1 MSPDPISAELRQ
13 ALRTLRLSPMLD
25 TLPER
30 LALARGQK
38 MAHQDFLELVLADE
52 VSRRESVSATNRSRA
67 ARLDPQMTLGSWD
80 ETAAITYDRELWSEL
95 IRLRF
100 VEAGNHLLILGPV
113 GVGKTHAAT
122 ALGHVA
128 CRRRHSV
135 IMARTD
141 RLLKRLKASRL
152 DGTYEA
158 EMRRLIAVDVL
169 VLDDFAI
176 HPLDTVETSDIYE
189 VVVERHRRR
198 SIIAVSNREPPEW
211 LATMADPLLA
221 QGAVDR
227 LVNGAHELVLEGESY
242 RRRQKPG
249 RGVTR

>member
-1 MSPDPISAELRQ
+1 MSPDPISPDLRQ
-13 ALRTLRLSPMLD
+13 VLRSLRLSPMLD

-30 LALARGQK
+30 LALARSNK

-52 VSRRESVSATNRSRA
+52 VSRRDSVSAANRSRS
-67 ARLDPQMTLGSWD
+67 ARLDPQMTLEAWD
-80 ETAAITYDRELWSEL
+80 PTAAITYDRNLWSEL
-95 IRLRF
+95 FSLRF

-128 CRRRHSV
+128 CRRRRSV
-135 IMARTD
+135 VMSRTD

-176 HPLDTVETSDIYE
+176 HPLDVTETGDIYE
-189 VVVERHRRR
+189 LVVERHRRR

-242 RRRQKPG
+242 RRRQKP
-249 RGVTR
+249 RVEVTP

>member
-13 ALRTLRLSPMLD
+13 VLRALRLSPMLD

-30 LALARGQK
+30 LVLARGRK
-38 MAHQDFLELVLADE
+38 MAHQDFLELVLSDE
-52 VSRRESVSATNRSRA
+52 VSRRASVSATNRSKA
-67 ARLDPQMTLGSWD
+67 ARLDPAMTLQTWD
-80 ETAAITYDRELWSEL
+80 ETAAVTYDHQLWSEL
-95 IRLRF
+95 FSLRF
-100 VEAGNHLLILGPV
+100 IEAGNHLLILGPV

-135 IMARTD
+135 VMARCD

-158 EMRRLIAVDVL
+158 EMRRLITVDLL

-176 HPLDTVETSDIYE
+176 HRMDAAETGDVYE
-189 VVVERHRRR
+189 LVVERHRRR

-227 LVNGAHELVLEGESY
+227 LVNGAHELVLDGESY
-242 RRRQKPG
+242 RRRQKPRVEG
-249 RGVTR
+249 TR

>member
-1 MSPDPISAELRQ
+1 VNPNPISAELRQ
-13 ALRTLRLSPMLD
+13 VLRALRLSPMLA

-30 LALARGQK
+30 LALARSRK
-38 MAHQDFLELVLADE
+38 MAHQDFLELVLSDE
-52 VSRRESVSATNRSRA
+52 VTRREWVSAANRSKA
-67 ARLDPQMTLGSWD
+67 ARLDPQMTLATWD
-80 ETAAITYDRELWSEL
+80 ESAAITYDRELWAEL
-95 IRLRF
+95 FSLRF
-100 VEAGNHLLILGPV
+100 VESGNHLLILGPV
-113 GVGKTHAAT
+113 GAGKTHAAT

-135 IMARTD
+135 VMARCD

-158 EMRRLIAVDVL
+158 EMRRLIATDVL
-169 VLDDFAI
+169 ILDDFAI
-176 HPLDTVETSDIYE
+176 HHMDAAETGDVYE
-189 VVVERHRRR
+189 LVVERHRRR

-242 RRRQKPG
+242 RRRQKP
-249 RGVTR
+249 RAQTTR

>member
-1 MSPDPISAELRQ
+1 MSPDPISPELRQ
-13 ALRTLRLSPMLD
+13 VLRALRLSPMLD

-30 LALARGQK
+30 LVLARANK
-38 MAHQDFLELVLADE
+38 MAHQDFLELVLSDE
-52 VSRRESVSATNRSRA
+52 VSRRASVSAANRSRA
-67 ARLDPQMTLGSWD
+67 ARLDPQMTLESWD
-80 ETAAITYDRELWSEL
+80 AAAAITYDRQLWSEL
-95 IRLRF
+95 FSLRF
-100 VEAGNHLLILGPV
+100 LEAGNHLLILGPV

-122 ALGHVA
+122 ALGHIA

-135 IMARTD
+135 VMARCD

-158 EMRRLIAVDVL
+158 EMRRLIGVDLL

-176 HPLDTVETSDIYE
+176 RVMDATETGDIFE
-189 VVVERHRRR
+189 LVVERHRQR

-242 RRRQKPG
+242 RRRQKPRLG
-249 RGVTR
+249 GSS

>member
-13 ALRTLRLSPMLD
+13 VLRTLRLSPMLD

-30 LALARGQK
+30 LTLARSNK
-38 MAHQDFLELVLADE
+38 MAHQDFLELVLSDE
-52 VSRRESVSATNRSRA
+52 VSRRASVSATNRSKA
-67 ARLDPQMTLGSWD
+67 ARLDPAMTLETWD
-80 ETAAITYDRELWSEL
+80 ETATVTYDRQLWSEL
-95 IRLRF
+95 FSLRF
-100 VEAGNHLLILGPV
+100 IEAGNHLLILGPV

-135 IMARTD
+135 VMARCD

-158 EMRRLIAVDVL
+158 EMRRLITVDLL

-176 HPLDTVETSDIYE
+176 HRMDAAETGDVYE
-189 VVVERHRRR
+189 LVVERHRRR

-227 LVNGAHELVLEGESY
+227 LVNGAHELVLDGESY
-242 RRRQKPG
+242 RRRQKPRVEG
-249 RGVTR
+249 TR

>member
-1 MSPDPISAELRQ
+1 MSPDPISTELRQ
-13 ALRTLRLSPMLD
+13 VLRALRLSPMLD

-30 LALARGQK
+30 LTLARSAK
-38 MAHQDFLELVLADE
+38 MAHQDFLELVLSDE
-52 VSRRESVSATNRSRA
+52 VSRRASVSATNRSKA
-67 ARLDPQMTLGSWD
+67 ARLDPAMTLETWD
-80 ETAAITYDRELWSEL
+80 ETATVTYDRQLWSEL
-95 IRLRF
+95 FSLRF
-100 VEAGNHLLILGPV
+100 IEAGNHLLILGPV

-135 IMARTD
+135 VMARCD

-158 EMRRLIAVDVL
+158 EMRRLIAVDLL

-176 HPLDTVETSDIYE
+176 HRMDAAETGDVYE
-189 VVVERHRRR
+189 LVVERHRRR

-227 LVNGAHELVLEGESY
+227 LVNGAHELVLDGESY
-242 RRRQKPG
+242 RRRQKPQVEG
-249 RGVTR
+249 TR

>member
-1 MSPDPISAELRQ
+1 M
-13 ALRTLRLSPMLD
+13 LS
-25 TLPER
+25 
-30 LALARGQK
+30 
-38 MAHQDFLELVLADE
+38 DE
-52 VSRRESVSATNRSRA
+52 VTRRESVSAANRSKA
-67 ARLDPQMTLGSWD
+67 ARLDPQMTLESWD
-80 ETAAITYDRELWSEL
+80 ETAAISYDRELWSEL
-95 IRLRF
+95 FSLRF
-100 VEAGNHLLILGPV
+100 VEAGYHLLILGPV

-135 IMARTD
+135 VMARTD

-152 DGTYEA
+152 DQTYEA
-158 EMRRLIAVDVL
+158 EMRRLIGVDLL

-176 HPLDTVETSDIYE
+176 HPLDATETGDIYE
-189 VVVERHRRR
+189 LVVERHRRR
-198 SIIAVSNREPPEW
+198 SIIAVSNREAPEW

-242 RRRQKPG
+242 RRRQKP
-249 RGVTR
+249 RAGVTR

>member
-1 MSPDPISAELRQ
+1 MSPDPISPELREV
-13 ALRTLRLSPMLD
+13 LRALRLSPMLD

-30 LALARGQK
+30 LALARSNK

-52 VSRRESVSATNRSRA
+52 VCRRESVSATNRSRS
-67 ARLDPQMTLGSWD
+67 ARLDPQMTLEAWD
-80 ETAAITYDRELWSEL
+80 PSAAISYDRTLWSEL
-95 IRLRF
+95 FSLRF
-100 VEAGNHLLILGPV
+100 IEAGSHLLILGPV

-135 IMARTD
+135 VMARCD

-169 VLDDFAI
+169 ILDDFAI
-176 HPLDTVETSDIYE
+176 HPLDVTETGDIYDYAG
-189 VVVERHRRR
+189 
-198 SIIAVSNREPPEW
+198 SAIMPSS
-211 LATMADPLLA
+211 
-221 QGAVDR
+221 R
-227 LVNGAHELVLEGESY
+227 LTVCV
-242 RRRQKPG
+242 
-249 RGVTR
+249 

>member
-1 MSPDPISAELRQ
+1 MSPEVISAELRQ
-13 ALRTLRLSPMLD
+13 VLRALRLSPMLY

-30 LALARGQK
+30 LVLARGRK
-38 MAHQDFLELVLADE
+38 MAHQDFLELVLSDE
-52 VSRRESVSATNRSRA
+52 VTRRESVSAANRSKA
-67 ARLDPQMTLGSWD
+67 ARLDPQMTLETWD
-80 ETAAITYDRELWSEL
+80 ETAAISYDRELWSEL
-95 IRLRF
+95 FSLRF
-100 VEAGNHLLILGPV
+100 VEAGHHLLTLGPV

-135 IMARTD
+135 VMARTD

-158 EMRRLIAVDVL
+158 EMRRLIAVDL
-169 VLDDFAI
+169 LILDDFAI
-176 HPLDTVETSDIYE
+176 HRLDATETSDIYE
-189 VVVERHRRR
+189 LVVERHRRR

-242 RRRQKPG
+242 RRRQKP
-249 RGVTR
+249 RAGVTR

>member
-1 MSPDPISAELRQ
+1 VSPEPISAELRQ
-13 ALRTLRLSPMLD
+13 VLRSLRLSPMLD

-30 LALARGQK
+30 LALARANK
-38 MAHQDFLELVLADE
+38 MAHQDFLELVLSDE
-52 VSRRESVSATNRSRA
+52 ASRRESVSAANRSRA
-67 ARLDPQMTLGSWD
+67 ARLDPQMTLEAWD
-80 ETAAITYDRELWSEL
+80 TSAAITYDHQLFSEL
-95 IRLRF
+95 FSLRF

-135 IMARTD
+135 VMARTD

-158 EMRRLIAVDVL
+158 EMRRLIAVEVL

-176 HPLDTVETSDIYE
+176 HAMDAVETADVYE
-189 VVVERHRRR
+189 LVVERHRRR
-198 SIIAVSNREPPEW
+198 CIIAVSNREPPEW

-242 RRRQKPG
+242 RRRQKPRVEVG
-249 RGVTR
+249 

>member
-1 MSPDPISAELRQ
+1 
-13 ALRTLRLSPMLD
+13 
-25 TLPER
+25 
-30 LALARGQK
+30 
-38 MAHQDFLELVLADE
+38 
-52 VSRRESVSATNRSRA
+52 
-67 ARLDPQMTLGSWD
+67 
-80 ETAAITYDRELWSEL
+80 
-95 IRLRF
+95 
-100 VEAGNHLLILGPV
+100 
-113 GVGKTHAAT
+113 
-122 ALGHVA
+122 
-128 CRRRHSV
+128 
-135 IMARTD
+135 MARTD

-158 EMRRLIAVDVL
+158 EMRRLITVDVL

-176 HPLDTVETSDIYE
+176 HPLDTIETSDIYE

-198 SIIAVSNREPPEW
+198 CIIAVSNREPPEW

>member
-1 MSPDPISAELRQ
+1 MSPDPISTELRQ
-13 ALRTLRLSPMLD
+13 VLRALRLSPMLD

-30 LALARGQK
+30 LSLARSNK
-38 MAHQDFLELVLADE
+38 MAHQDFLELVLSDE
-52 VSRRESVSATNRSRA
+52 VSRRESVSATNRSKA
-67 ARLDPQMTLGSWD
+67 ARLDPAMTLQTWD
-80 ETAAITYDRELWSEL
+80 ETAAVTYDRQLWSEL
-95 IRLRF
+95 FSLRF
-100 VEAGNHLLILGPV
+100 IEAGNHLLILGPV

-135 IMARTD
+135 VMARCY

-176 HPLDTVETSDIYE
+176 HPLDTIETSDIYE

-249 RGVTR
+249 AGVTR

>member
-1 MSPDPISAELRQ
+1 MSPDPISPELRQ
-13 ALRTLRLSPMLD
+13 VLRSLRLSPMLD

-30 LALARGQK
+30 LALARSSK

-52 VSRRESVSATNRSRA
+52 ASRRESVSAANRSRS
-67 ARLDPQMTLGSWD
+67 ARLDPQMTLEAWD
-80 ETAAITYDRELWSEL
+80 PTAAVTYDRTLWNELFS
-95 IRLRF
+95 LRF
-100 VEAGNHLLILGPV
+100 VESGSHLLILGPV

-135 IMARTD
+135 VMARCD

-176 HPLDTVETSDIYE
+176 HPLDVTETGDIY
-189 VVVERHRRR
+189 
-198 SIIAVSNREPPEW
+198 
-211 LATMADPLLA
+211 
-221 QGAVDR
+221 
-227 LVNGAHELVLEGESY
+227 
-242 RRRQKPG
+242 
-249 RGVTR
+249 